1 MPRTLAAAA
10 VRECT
15 GRRSGRVTLGSRVKL
30 ATLSCATC
38 CIPHPVF
45 LTFTPSSSIPNKGT
59 ILKLVTFIA
68 EGRTRPGAVDGELV
82 VDLAAAGLPV
92 DEHGDLM
99 AIVRGGDALLGQVR
113 AAVASPN
120 RRALPLQSVHL
131 TAPLLA
137 PSKIVAVGLNYIDHC
152 KEANLP
158 VPGEPVL
165 FTKWPNSITG
175 PFDELRWPEA
185 VTREVDYE
193 VELGVVIGR
202 RGCNIPE
209 ADALDYVCGY
219 TVVNDVSARD
229 LQFANAKQWDRG
241 KSLDTFCPWGPW
253 IVTRDEIANP
263 HDLEVRTVLNG
274 REMQKSNTKN
284 LIFNINQIIAYASQG
299 TTLMPGDLIPT
310 GTPFGVGFS
319 RTPPVFL
326 RDGDVCECS
335 VEKIGSIRNTVNLK
349 R

>member
-1 MPRTLAAAA
+1 MLER
-10 VRECT
+10 
-15 GRRSGRVTLGSRVKL
+15 
-30 ATLSCATC
+30 
-38 CIPHPVF
+38 
-45 LTFTPSSSIPNKGT
+45 
-59 ILKLVTFIA
+59 
-68 EGRTRPGAVDGELV
+68 
-82 VDLAAAGLPV
+82 
-92 DEHGDLM
+92 
-99 AIVRGGDALLGQVR
+99 VR
-113 AAVASPN
+113 AAIDGP
-120 RRALPLQSVHL
+120 RRREFALDEVKLC
-131 TAPLLA
+131 APLFY

-158 VPGEPVL
+158 VPSEPVL
-165 FTKWPNSITG
+165 FTKWPNSIIG
-175 PFDELRWPEA
+175 PYDDLCWPES

-202 RGCNIPE
+202 RGRNIKE
-209 ADALDYVCGY
+209 KDALDYVCGY

-253 IVTRDEIANP
+253 IVTRDEISDP
-263 HDLEVRTVLNG
+263 HNLTVRTVLNG
-274 REMQKSNTKN
+274 KEMQISNTKN

-326 RDGDVCECS
+326 KHGDVCECE
-335 VEKIGSIRNTVNLK
+335 VEGIGRIINKVNLK
-349 R
+349 

>member
-1 MPRTLAAAA
+1 ML
-10 VRECT
+10 V
-15 GRRSGRVTLGSRVKL
+15 GDQV
-30 ATLSCATC
+30 
-38 CIPHPVF
+38 ID
-45 LTFTPSSSIPNKGT
+45 
-59 ILKLVTFIA
+59 LK
-68 EGRTRPGAVDGELV
+68 
-82 VDLAAAGLPV
+82 AAGLPV
-92 DEHGDLM
+92 DETGDLLR
-99 AIVRGGDALLGQVR
+99 IVRGGDAMLERVR
-113 AAVASPN
+113 EAINSAT
-120 RRALPLQSVHL
+120 RRAFDLEEVTL
-131 TAPLLA
+131 TAPLLN
-137 PSKIVAVGLNYIDHC
+137 PSKIIAVGLNYIDHC

-158 VPGEPVL
+158 VPQEPVL

-175 PFDELRWPEA
+175 PYDELSWPEG

-202 RGCNIPE
+202 RGRNIKE

-253 IVTRDEIANP
+253 IVTRDEINDP
-263 HDLEVRTVLNG
+263 HNLDVRTVLNG

-284 LIFNINQIIAYASQG
+284 LIFNIRQIIAYASQG
-299 TTLMPGDLIPT
+299 TTLLPGDLIPT

-326 RDGDVCECS
+326 QHGDVCECE
-335 VEKIGSIRNTVNLK
+335 VEHVGKISNKVNLK
-349 R
+349 

>member
-1 MPRTLAAAA
+1 
-10 VRECT
+10 V
-15 GRRSGRVTLGSRVKL
+15 
-30 ATLSCATC
+30 
-38 CIPHPVF
+38 
-45 LTFTPSSSIPNKGT
+45 
-59 ILKLVTFIA
+59 KLVTFIA
-68 EGRTRPGAVDGELV
+68 DSRVRPGVIDGDVV

-99 AIVRGGDALLGQVR
+99 PIVRCGDAMLERVR
-113 AAVASPN
+113 AAISSPT
-120 RRALPLQSVHL
+120 RRDLPLKDVRL
-131 TAPLLA
+131 AAPLLA

-175 PFDELRWPEA
+175 PYDELHWPEG
-185 VTREVDYE
+185 VTKEVDYE

-202 RGCNIPE
+202 RGRNISE
-209 ADALDYVCGY
+209 KDALDYVCGY

-253 IVTRDEIANP
+253 IVTRDEIPDP

-326 RDGDVCECS
+326 QHGDVCECS
-335 VEKIGSIRNTVNLK
+335 VEKIGSIVNKVNLK
-349 R
+349 

>member
-1 MPRTLAAAA
+1 M
-10 VRECT
+10 
-15 GRRSGRVTLGSRVKL
+15 
-30 ATLSCATC
+30 
-38 CIPHPVF
+38 
-45 LTFTPSSSIPNKGT
+45 
-59 ILKLVTFIA
+59 KLVTFIA
-68 EGRTRPGAVDGELV
+68 DGQVRPGVIDGNAV

-92 DEHGDLM
+92 DADGDLM
-99 AIVRGGDALLGQVR
+99 QIVRGGDAMLERVR
-113 AAVASPN
+113 AAIESPT
-120 RRALPLQSVHL
+120 RRDLPLDEVKL
-131 TAPLLA
+131 TAPLLQ

-175 PFDELRWPEA
+175 PYDDLHWPES

-202 RGCNIPE
+202 RGRNISE
-209 ADALDYVCGY
+209 KDALDYVCGY

-253 IVTRDEIANP
+253 IITRDEIDNP

-274 REMQKSNTKN
+274 QEMQKSNTKN

-326 RDGDVCECS
+326 KHGDVCECS
-335 VEKIGSIRNTVNLK
+335 VEKIGSIINKVNLK
-349 R
+349 L

>member
-1 MPRTLAAAA
+1 M
-10 VRECT
+10 
-15 GRRSGRVTLGSRVKL
+15 KL
-30 ATLSCATC
+30 L
-38 CIPHPVF
+38 
-45 LTFTPSSSIPNKGT
+45 
-59 ILKLVTFIA
+59 TFIA
-68 EGRTRPGAVDGELV
+68 HNEVRPGVLV
-82 VDLAAAGLPV
+82 GDQVIDLKAAGLPV
-92 DEHGDLM
+92 DETGDLLR
-99 AIVRGGDALLGQVR
+99 IVRGGDAMLERVR
-113 AAVASPN
+113 EAINSAT
-120 RRALPLQSVHL
+120 RRAFDLEEVTL
-131 TAPLLA
+131 TAPLLN
-137 PSKIVAVGLNYIDHC
+137 PSKIIAVGLNYIDHC

-158 VPGEPVL
+158 VPQEPVL

-175 PFDELRWPEA
+175 PYDELSWPEG

-202 RGCNIPE
+202 RGRNIKE

-253 IVTRDEIANP
+253 IVTRDEINDP
-263 HDLEVRTVLNG
+263 HNLDVRTVLNG

-284 LIFNINQIIAYASQG
+284 LIFNIRQIIAYASQG
-299 TTLMPGDLIPT
+299 TTLLPGDLIPT

-326 RDGDVCECS
+326 QHGDVCECE
-335 VEKIGSIRNTVNLK
+335 VEHVGKISNKVNLK
-349 R
+349 